1 MNTEN
6 HKLVRE
12 ADLTSSVPPRKK
24 ATFGQVASTMFWGLC
39 MIGKKGTWERDGVKI
54 TLGQAMVGAV
64 IAGIVV
70 VMALLALVR
79 FALR

>member
-1 MNTEN
+1 
-6 HKLVRE
+6 
-12 ADLTSSVPPRKK
+12 
-24 ATFGQVASTMFWGLC
+24 MFWGLC